1 MEKITSPWKGVKVD
15 FNGIRWEEMDYGRG
29 GTRTK
34 SSRSANDNTLVLD
47 LLGQIDLVTGGVFHE
62 DVDVGKGV
70 ALLDEGRSGVVEEGA
85 LGEGAREGGSETA
98 GGEHDGYKL
107 ERVYKMV
114 KREEGFDG
122 C

>member
-1 MEKITSPWKGVKVD
+1 
-15 FNGIRWEEMDYGRG
+15 MDYGKG
-29 GTRTK
+29 GARTK

-114 KREEGFDG
+114 KREEGWYE
-122 C
+122 